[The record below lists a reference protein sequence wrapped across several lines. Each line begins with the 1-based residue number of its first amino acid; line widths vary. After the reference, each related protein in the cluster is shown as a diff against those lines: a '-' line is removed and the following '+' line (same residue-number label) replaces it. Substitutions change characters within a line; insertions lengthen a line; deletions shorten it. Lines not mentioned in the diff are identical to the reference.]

1 MPEGEQGGA
10 GKEGCCDTAT
20 YTTGGKRELRDKP
33 EGEQGGASKEGRAR
47 RDEQGEASK
56 EGCCD
61 TATYTTGTERPT
73 EQSWEEKPLEER
85 REAGVSTTPA
95 SHLTIFY
102 IIQFPDMSISCL
114 P

>member
-1 MPEGEQGGA
+1 MERRAGRGEQGEA
-10 GKEGCCDTAT
+10 SREGCCDTAT
-20 YTTGGKRELRDKP
+20 YTTGGMRELRDKP
-33 EGEQGGASKEGRAR
+33 EGEQGG
-47 RDEQGEASK
+47 ASK

-73 EQSWEEKPLEER
+73 EQSREEKPLEKR

-102 IIQFPDMSISCL
+102 INQFPDMSISCL